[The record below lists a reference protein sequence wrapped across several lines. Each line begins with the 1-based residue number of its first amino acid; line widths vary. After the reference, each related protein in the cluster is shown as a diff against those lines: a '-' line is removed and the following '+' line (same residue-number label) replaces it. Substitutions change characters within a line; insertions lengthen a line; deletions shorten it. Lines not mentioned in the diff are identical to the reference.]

1 MSNQQTITINA
12 DVIAT
17 LKGMDKVVNGLKSG
31 LSEANTKI
39 DFTKGA
45 GSSISKLVDKFKNE
59 FSKFNQLTESGQLK
73 VGDTKEALRSGQN
86 LINTYRE
93 LQRIIGDFKSL
104 TVVDAKKLFPDAFDQ
119 RIDATNQKLKD
130 YVKQLD
136 KINEKT
142 LNLEQEK
149 RALESLRT
157 KYNQLNETLKDRKQ
171 LDIDTTALTKA
182 KEKVEDTQSTLLKFK
197 KDIQDKIKLTIDSK
211 DFKDKLQDLYSQ
223 QEKLQKKINNSKVQ
237 DNGRTL
243 RYKGAT
249 EGEWNTNRG
258 KAKEASS
265 NERTGAL
272 RAINNYSQNKQE
284 LENVNQQIAAAER
297 LQNLFANIYTY
308 SNKKINGLL
317 TEAGFSPEDIQK
329 FQEAMLAAKKAT
341 DDQASA
347 NEKLK
352 QTASQYNE
360 LTKTQQDIDKKQ
372 QAIEKLKNTIE
383 SLQGKL
389 DFSSLK
395 NAFKD
400 LEIDITPEMLKNEKG
415 VESLKNKLHELDNQ
429 KLVDLIQNLEK
440 MGISSQQAKD
450 FVQQLSG
457 RMVELGNTASNIDRA
472 NQEMEQLKNQVLQFF
487 SIGNAVQLFK
497 RAVQSAMDT
506 VKELDATMT
515 ETATVTDFSV
525 ADMWS
530 QLPTYSAEANK
541 LGAKIN
547 DLYAATTLYYQQ
559 GLNTNQSMAAG
570 VETLKMARIASMDAS
585 AATNLMTAALRGFNM
600 EVNEMNA
607 QRVNDVYSELAAIT
621 AADTQEIGTAMSKTA
636 SIANSANMEFETTAA
651 LLSQIIET
659 TREAPETAGTAM
671 KTIIAR
677 FTEMK
682 KLYTEEQLTT
692 GVDAE
697 GEAFDINKIDTA
709 LKSVGMSLQ
718 GFMTGAEGID
728 DVLLELASKWD
739 TLDIATQR

>member
-1 MSNQQTITINA
+1 MKEQTITIKA
-12 DVIAT
+12 DVITT
-17 LKGMDKVVNGLKSG
+17 LKGMDKVVTELKSG

-59 FSKFNQLTESGQLK
+59 FSKFNQLTEGGQLK

-142 LNLEQEK
+142 LNLKQEK
-149 RALESLRT
+149 RALESLQT

-182 KEKVEDTQSTLLKFK
+182 KEKVEETQSTLLNLK

-211 DFKDKLQDLYSQ
+211 DFKDKLQDSYSQ
-223 QEKLQKKINNSKVQ
+223 REKLQKKINNSKVQ

-308 SNKKINGLL
+308 SNKKITGLL

-329 FQEAMLAAKKAT
+329 FQEAMLAVKKAT

-352 QTASQYNE
+352 QTASQYSE

-372 QAIEKLKNTIE
+372 QAIERLKNTIE
-383 SLQGKL
+383 SLQSKL
-389 DFSSLK
+389 DFDSLQ

-415 VESLKNKLHELDNQ
+415 VESLKNKLHELDKQ
-429 KLVDLIQNLEK
+429 KLVDLIQHL
-440 MGISSQQAKD
+440 I
-450 FVQQLSG
+450 LI
-457 RMVELGNTASNIDRA
+457 ELTKKWSN
-472 NQEMEQLKNQVLQFF
+472 
-487 SIGNAVQLFK
+487 
-497 RAVQSAMDT
+497 
-506 VKELDATMT
+506 
-515 ETATVTDFSV
+515 
-525 ADMWS
+525 
-530 QLPTYSAEANK
+530 
-541 LGAKIN
+541 
-547 DLYAATTLYYQQ
+547 
-559 GLNTNQSMAAG
+559 
-570 VETLKMARIASMDAS
+570 
-585 AATNLMTAALRGFNM
+585 
-600 EVNEMNA
+600 
-607 QRVNDVYSELAAIT
+607 
-621 AADTQEIGTAMSKTA
+621 
-636 SIANSANMEFETTAA
+636 
-651 LLSQIIET
+651 
-659 TREAPETAGTAM
+659 
-671 KTIIAR
+671 
-677 FTEMK
+677 
-682 KLYTEEQLTT
+682 
-692 GVDAE
+692 
-697 GEAFDINKIDTA
+697 
-709 LKSVGMSLQ
+709 
-718 GFMTGAEGID
+718 
-728 DVLLELASKWD
+728 
-739 TLDIATQR
+739 